1 MKVSGKALRATSS
14 LFRITKTMEVP
25 VNINFHL
32 FDTYV
37 ASILSYGCE
46 VWGYLKSEYIE
57 RIHRKVIKWLLNL
70 KPSTNSYALHAE
82 VGRFPL

>member
-1 MKVSGKALRATSS
+1 
-14 LFRITKTMEVP
+14 MEVP
-25 VNINFHL
+25 VNVNFDV

-57 RIHRKVIKWLLNL
+57 RIHRKLITFK
-70 KPSTNSYALHAE
+70 Y
-82 VGRFPL
+82 